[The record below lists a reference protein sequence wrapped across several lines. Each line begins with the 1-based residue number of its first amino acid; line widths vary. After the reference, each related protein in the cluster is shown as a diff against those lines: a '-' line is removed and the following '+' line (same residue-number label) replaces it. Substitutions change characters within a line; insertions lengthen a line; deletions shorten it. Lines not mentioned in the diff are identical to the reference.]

1 MAVNHRWDDVRAG
14 DIISFRYRGKITNQM
29 QLQTILVI
37 NPRFTMRKEG
47 RARKYLSGIKL
58 YTASAVDLRITPR
71 IIQKLEEVG
80 KFNMF
85 DKENELYRLEIDD
98 KFIINDIKGAKRK
111 VYEVLSRELNIRGQ
125 WRTYDYYK
133 AKKSAVFLE
142 PITVRYKDY

>member
-29 QLQTILVI
+29 QLQTIL
-37 NPRFTMRKEG
+37 
-47 RARKYLSGIKL
+47 GIKL

-98 KFIINDIKGAKRK
+98 KFIINDIKGAKKK